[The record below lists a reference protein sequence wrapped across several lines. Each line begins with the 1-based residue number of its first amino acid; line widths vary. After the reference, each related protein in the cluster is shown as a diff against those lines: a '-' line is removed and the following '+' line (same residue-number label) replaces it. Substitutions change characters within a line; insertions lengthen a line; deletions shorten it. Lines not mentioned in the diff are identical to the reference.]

1 MSTLKQIE
9 GLARSLKLKLSFTP
23 EYDPAHDLIDRI
35 IELCG
40 VSAATD
46 PAMEVL
52 EKQYDGVV
60 GASVLQ
66 YQLAERWLS
75 VGIPRHQPFGQQVAW
90 CARKGATLIDV
101 VTEIQTD
108 DRRTQMHQTFNIN
121 DFKK

>member
-9 GLARSLKLKLSFTP
+9 AAARSLKLKLPFTP
-23 EYDPAHDLIDRI
+23 ECDPAHDLIDRI
-35 IELCG
+35 IELC
-40 VSAATD
+40 SAGATAD
-46 PAMEVL
+46 PYLEIL

-66 YQLAERWLS
+66 YQLHERWLS
-75 VGIPRHQPFGQQVAW
+75 VGIPRHQPFGQQVEW

-108 DRRTQMHQTFNIN
+108 DKRTQMHQTFNIH